1 MSKDFR
7 LVELGHNLLSLRLKK
22 SEIEL
27 EEMRIKDEIADILRE
42 EGVAEKVVPLDEL
55 HVMAFKNNYR
65 YTKSFDKDGLAAKT
79 GRDRD
84 ELDYQGVS
92 ALVEKQVVT
101 SKVVGQYLSENKS
114 EFVTVRKRKVD
125 KKKK

>member
-1 MSKDFR
+1 MSKDFK
-7 LVELGHNLLSLRLKK
+7 LVSLGSELLSLRLKK

-27 EEMRIKDEIADILRE
+27 AEARIKDEIADILRE
-42 EGVAEKVVPLDEL
+42 EGVAEMTVPVDEL
-55 HVMAFKNNYR
+55 HCLAFKNNYR
-65 YTKSFDKDGLAAKT
+65 YTKSFDKDGLASKT
-79 GRDRD
+79 GRERD

-101 SKVVGQYLSENKS
+101 SSVVGQFLSENKS
-114 EFVTVRKRKVD
+114 EFVTVRRRKLE